1 MNTYTTSVFIFCPFC
16 IRLFCFYVRS
26 ANKSPTFRLIQ
37 QIYDDM
43 IKRSNDNKV
52 SIESIQGNIES
63 ELSSIRN
70 FTHQMTEGGK
80 G

>member
-1 MNTYTTSVFIFCPFC
+1 MKTYTTSVLIFCPDC
-16 IRLFCFYVRS
+16 IYLLYYSS

-43 IKRSNDNKV
+43 IKRSNDNKA

-70 FTHQMTEGGK
+70 FTRQSTDGEK

>member
-1 MNTYTTSVFIFCPFC
+1 MKTYTSVLIFCPYS
-16 IRLFCFYVRS
+16 ISLFYNSS

-70 FTHQMTEGGK
+70 FTRQSTDGGK